1 MHDAGGGIKKEQA
14 YYIAPLQPPTLAPVK
29 AWGSSEGA
37 GRIGLHIRKFFA
49 KKMLTDFIISRIKAE
64 LPFEPNAEKDGLFQA
79 LGAFIVSREERKAFI
94 LRGYAGTGKTSVMS
108 ALVRALAGLKQP
120 CVLLAPTGRAAKVL
134 SRYSGQQAYTIHK
147 KIYRQQ
153 QLGMEAFSLSDNLH
167 RNTLFIVDE
176 ASMLSGNRDN
186 GLFGSG
192 CVLDDLVRYVY
203 NGGGCSLLLVG
214 DDAQLPP
221 VGSLN
226 SPALNAD
233 FMTNSY
239 QLSVVS
245 YQLTEVARQALD
257 SGILSEATR
266 IRTVLRTDRR
276 QTDYEDK
283 EISIEPNGVDIIQL
297 KGEEVLESL
306 ESSWREVG
314 AEETLIITRSNKLT
328 NLYNQGVRARILW
341 KEEDLSNGDRIM
353 VTKNNYFWA
362 TEYEDLEFLAN
373 GDMFEVERL
382 SNIHELYGFH
392 FGKAS
397 LRSVDYNWE
406 IEALVWLDTLTTDS
420 PEANYGMQK
429 ELFAR
434 IAEDYPEIRNK
445 KELVK
450 KIYDSPYYNA
460 LQIRYAYAVT
470 CHKAQGGQWRHVY
483 IDSGL
488 GDEWMGIPSLALY
501 CPHPFHRTSVP
512 FTIKVGILQK

>member
-1 MHDAGGGIKKEQA
+1 M
-14 YYIAPLQPPTLAPVK
+14 LQ
-29 AWGSSEGA
+29 
-37 GRIGLHIRKFFA
+37 
-49 KKMLTDFIISRIKAE
+49 DFIIGRIKAQ
-64 LPFEPNAEKDGLFQA
+64 LPFEPNEEKEGLFTA
-79 LGAFIVSREERKAFI
+79 LGQFIISRDPRKAFI

-108 ALVRALAGLKQP
+108 ALVRALAELKQP

-134 SRYSGQQAYTIHK
+134 SRYSGAQAYTIHK
-147 KIYRQQ
+147 KIYRQN
-153 QLGMEAFSLSDNLH
+153 QLGQEAFSLTDNLH

-186 GLFGSG
+186 TTFGSG
-192 CVLDDLVRYVY
+192 CLLDDLVRFVY
-203 NGGGCSLLLVG
+203 NGPGCSLLLVG

-221 VGSLN
+221 VGSSN
-226 SPALNAD
+226 SPALEAD
-233 FMTNSY
+233 HMRGYGLQVTGY
-239 QLSVVS
+239 G
-245 YQLTEVARQALD
+245 LTDVARQALD

-266 IRTVLRTDRR
+266 IREKISDFRL
-276 QTDYEDK
+276 
-283 EISIEPNGVDIIQL
+283 EIGDLSVQPNGKDIVKL
-297 KGEEVLESL
+297 SGENAIETLED
-306 ESSWREVG
+306 SWRTVG

-328 NLYNQGVRARILW
+328 NLYNGSVRANVLW
-341 KEEDLSNGDRIM
+341 KEDELSNGDRIM

-362 TEYEDLEFLAN
+362 EEYEDLEFIAN
-373 GDMFEVERL
+373 GDMFEIERL
-382 SNIHELYGFH
+382 SNHHELYGFH
-392 FGKAS
+392 FAKAS

-420 PEANYGMQK
+420 PEANYMLQK

-450 KIYDSPYYNA
+450 TIFESPYYNA

-488 GDEWMGIPSLALY
+488 TDEWTNELADAEKHEYLRWLY
-501 CPHPFHRTSVP
+501 TALTRATEK
-512 FTIKVGILQK
+512 IYLLR